1 LPPEIDS
8 DGGGATHSKEEKLT
22 QVELSEVIASP
33 WKDLARAKEAGE
45 DESLKFEVNHIEVEL
60 HTTSKRSTEL
70 KSEGRGTLKF
80 LVEIGAS
87 ISGAESNRTA
97 QSHLIQLNLTPLK
110 KNDDNKKSAK
120 FQKTML
126 SAGQ

>member
-1 LPPEIDS
+1 M
-8 DGGGATHSKEEKLT
+8 HSNEEKLT
-22 QVELSEVIASP
+22 QVELSEVIASLR
-33 WKDLARAKEAGE
+33 KDLVRAMEAGE

-60 HTTSKRSTEL
+60 HTTIERSTEL
-70 KSEGRGTLKF
+70 KSEGKGALKF

-87 ISGAESNRTA
+87 LSGAESNRTA
-97 QSHLIQLNLTPLK
+97 QSHLIRMNLTPLK
-110 KNDDNKKSAK
+110 KNDDNKTSAK